1 MSCMDKTFDKILKG
15 KIEIT
20 QFKSGFRYGFDTI
33 FLAAFVN
40 GFLKKYKKKK
50 FHWLMLVQVLVQ

>member
-1 MSCMDKTFDKILKG
+1 MSCMDKTFDNILKG
-15 KIEIT
+15 KIKIT

-40 GFLKKYKKKK
+40 GFLKQYKKKI
-50 FHWLMLVQVLVQ
+50 FHWLMLEQVLGQ